1 MRDALR
7 KLSNKFTNSKQH
19 SALYL
24 LSFSDVFHRNSLE
37 VQCKTSE
44 CFMMG
49 DGPAA
54 FDPTEFCCL
63 FPSNFIFF
71 AIISY
76 LLLYSST
83 CHHIIIFVDFRTLL
97 YLWMDQC
104 ICCCISVFVAV
115 LLYLWPYQCICCL
128 MGGFPRGG
136 GRPWSAAARTNH
148 QHRAAM
154 QRQCRS

>member
-1 MRDALR
+1 MKRKIFELQYFQIVRKEDDSCNVQYIKEHAIFIRDALR
-7 KLSNKFTNSKQH
+7 KLSNKFTNSKQY

-63 FPSNFIFF
+63 FPSNFIF
-71 AIISY
+71 
-76 LLLYSST
+76 LPLY
-83 CHHIIIFVDFRTLL
+83 
-97 YLWMDQC
+97 C
-104 ICCCISVFVAV
+104 ICCYIQALVTTSSYLWISAHYCICGWISVFVAV
-115 LLYLWPYQCICCL
+115 LV
-128 MGGFPRGG
+128 
-136 GRPWSAAARTNH
+136 
-148 QHRAAM
+148 
-154 QRQCRS
+154 